1 MLNDMTIQIIESHSE
16 LEELWGSTLLTASEK
31 GYPILFDDMKYWV
44 LSVGD
49 EAVAHTA
56 SLSLGHCIFVGN
68 TYVRKS
74 WRSKGLHKH
83 LLRER
88 NDTLG
93 DVPKITILNPIQGI
107 EMPQL
112 ESVVSSLGYTK
123 VNYFEDV
130 EECMDEWLYEDI
142 CHHNVWRLD

>member
-1 MLNDMTIQIIESHSE
+1 MINDMRIEIIQKHST
-16 LEELWGSTLLTASEK
+16 LEELWGATLLTASEK
-31 GYPILFDDMKYWV
+31 GYPILFDDMWHWV
-44 LSVGD
+44 LFVGD
-49 EAVAHTA
+49 EAVAYTG

-88 NDTLG
+88 NSTLE
-93 DVPKITILNPIQGI
+93 DKPKITILNPIQGV
-107 EMPQL
+107 EMNQL

-123 VNYFEDV
+123 INYFEDV
-130 EECMDEWLYEDI
+130 EECMDEWLYDDI
-142 CHHNVWRLD
+142 SHHNMWRLD